1 MEDDVMIPDDFVEED
16 ILKQMNWP
24 DLDLE
29 DIKDLGLDWPEGDV
43 LQGGL
48 GGVVLPPH
56 QLPGGNPSNT
66 STPTHSA
73 MNVGQNTSINNAS
86 PMLNGSE
93 GMLANSGYQII
104 KVAPQQQQQ
113 PVPQPQQT
121 LQQQAQ
127 LVTGVPQVRQVA
139 QVAPRVE
146 PSTLVSVPQTLVTSS
161 GLAQTPQLQHLLS
174 QQTTAIQQA
183 KQQQQT
189 TVTSQLQPQTV
200 QVQQQHVQQITSI
213 PPQLTKRVVTTGVTQ
228 VVQQP
233 TLIQQLVLP
242 KTETTTTTSAGQCIT
257 VPHTV
262 LYKAGTSTLATI
274 ATPLQG
280 LDTTTVVTGI
290 PVVLDSERLPLA
302 RVVSAG
308 VKPMIVPQKG
318 EKRNSHNAIEKRYR
332 CSINDKILE
341 LKNLV
346 AGEEAKLHKS
356 QILKKAIDYIR
367 YLQTQNNRLRTEL
380 NTYRMRDGNQKITDL
395 LGPYTPPPS
404 DSSSPARSPLSDS
417 SLPPSPSTTKLEPIP
432 SPRSSPS
439 YIPMA
444 RSMADGSRMMLCMMM
459 LAVLA
464 FNPMSFISKRR
475 MPAFAD
481 SFGEV
486 PGRNILFDNES
497 DEGTFSF
504 QHIMYSSLMVWLVNF
519 VIISVFLVR
528 IFVYGEPIMRRK
540 SAVSESF
547 WRHRK
552 QADLCLAKGNYSNA
566 CHQYSMALSA
576 IGRPLPSTLFEKVC
590 SVMWQITRQG
600 LQRLYLGRWLA
611 KHAGGI
617 FLEQSIR
624 EEIQECVRECS
635 YVYHLLHK
643 LHLMGHMQD
652 SSHLLGLYL
661 ALTSINLGECGG
673 VAEGEMA
680 EMLVMAALR
689 SKESL
694 PERWRLYSRMFLAQ
708 AKRKSHKE
716 SHGNSSL
723 QWLFTPSGNRFFV
736 SHKWSYNAHRSSMFS
751 QLTDKADPMAYLLV
765 LYREHLLERAIST
778 LMNPGNRADDVCEEN
793 AHRRTK
799 TSDVLDY
806 IHQLNETYSSP
817 GTSFGLSLRDEVSS
831 WWGAF
836 CGVVAHWLLGEDEQ
850 AEALYST
857 LENVPEVLKASDDPL
872 PMAVLYAVRARRQLG
887 NSSPSSTLRLC
898 ERAGSALSDSIHQAT
913 YKHSS
918 SMIQS
923 VQLIVVDWLLGV
935 RTVVWED
942 ESTTDCDT
950 LTVAPAHMLQGF
962 QHDLALLRKL
972 VQHIPGV
979 LARVFLHEAT
989 LRMMAGAS
997 PARTQ
1002 QLLDRSLRH
1011 RYNKPSVICGKE
1023 KKLGKIAGEREHA
1036 TALMLACRHLPSQL
1050 LASPGERAGMLAEA
1064 AKTLE
1069 KIGDKRRLQ
1078 DCYTLMKSLGTGV
1091 SSYC

>member
-1 MEDDVMIPDDFVEED
+1 MIPDDFVEED
-16 ILKQMNWP
+16 LLKQMNWP

-43 LQGGL
+43 LSHGGL
-48 GGVVLPPH
+48 GNAVLTQH
-56 QLPGGNPSNT
+56 STGIPSNT
-66 STPTHSA
+66 STPTHPSL
-73 MNVGQNTSINNAS
+73 NSTQNTSLNAS
-86 PMLNGSE
+86 CLNTSDS
-93 GMLANSGYQII
+93 LLNNSGYQVI
-104 KVAPQQQQQ
+104 KVSPQHQQQQPQQSQQPLQQQQQ
-113 PVPQPQQT
+113 QT
-121 LQQQAQ
+121 
-127 LVTGVPQVRQVA
+127 LVTGVSQVRQVA

-146 PSTLVSVPQTLVTSS
+146 PTSLVSVPQTLMTSN
-161 GLAQTPQLQHLLS
+161 GLAQAPQLQQLLS
-174 QQTTAIQQA
+174 H
-183 KQQQQT
+183 QT
-189 TVTSQLQPQTV
+189 TVQQPKQQTVGTPLQPQTV
-200 QVQQQHVQQITSI
+200 QLQPQLQQITSI
-213 PPQLTKRVVTTGVTQ
+213 PQQLTKRVVVTTGVNQ

-233 TLIQQLVLP
+233 AVIQQLVLP

-262 LYKAGTSTLATI
+262 LYKTGTSALATI
-274 ATPLQG
+274 ATPIQG

-290 PVVLDSERLPLA
+290 PLVLDSERLPLA
-302 RVVSAG
+302 RVVSTG
-308 VKPMIVPQKG
+308 MKPVIVPQKG

-332 CSINDKILE
+332 CSINDKIVE

-367 YLQTQNNRLRTEL
+367 YLQTQNTRLRTEL
-380 NTYRMRDGNQKITDL
+380 NAYRMRDGNQKITDL

-417 SLPPSPSTTKLEPIP
+417 SLPPSPTTKLEVKEEPIP

-464 FNPMSFISKRR
+464 FNPMSFISKKR
-475 MPAFAD
+475 MPAFSAAL
-481 SFGEV
+481 GEV
-486 PGRNILFDNES
+486 PGRTILGDIES

-504 QHIMYSSLMVWLVNF
+504 QHLMYSSFMVWLVNF

-552 QADLCLAKGNYSNA
+552 QADLDLAKGNYSSA
-566 CHQYSMALSA
+566 CHQYSSSLSV
-576 IGRPLPSTLFEKVC
+576 IGRPLPSTMFEKVC
-590 SVMWQITRQG
+590 SVMWQITRQI

-611 KHAGGI
+611 KHAGGL

-624 EEIQECVRECS
+624 EEIEECVRECS
-635 YVYHLLHK
+635 YVYHQLHK
-643 LHLMGHMQD
+643 LHLMGHTQD

-661 ALTSINLGECGG
+661 ALTSINLGECGA
-673 VAEGEMA
+673 VGERDMA
-680 EMLVMAALR
+680 EMQVVVALR

-694 PERWRLYSRMFLAQ
+694 PERWRMFSRMFLAQ
-708 AKRKSHKE
+708 AKRKISKSEHAN
-716 SHGNSSL
+716 NSSL
-723 QWLFTPSGNRFFV
+723 HWLFTPSGNRFFV
-736 SHKWSYNAHRSSMFS
+736 SHKWSYNAHRVSMFS
-751 QLTDKADPMAYLLV
+751 QLTDKADPLAYLLL

-799 TSDVLDY
+799 TTDVLDY
-806 IHQLNETYSSP
+806 IQRLNETYCGP

-850 AEALYST
+850 AETLYST

-887 NSSPSSTLRLC
+887 HSSPSSILRMC
-898 ERAGSALSDSIHQAT
+898 ERAGEALSDSIHQAS
-913 YKHSS
+913 YKHSN

-935 RTVVWED
+935 RTVVWEE
-942 ESTTDCDT
+942 ESATDCDT
-950 LTVAPAHMLQGF
+950 LTVAPAHVLQGF

-1011 RYNKPSVICGKE
+1011 RYNRPSVICGKE
-1023 KKLGKIAGEREHA
+1023 KKISKIAGEREHA

-1091 SSYC
+1091 SSYG